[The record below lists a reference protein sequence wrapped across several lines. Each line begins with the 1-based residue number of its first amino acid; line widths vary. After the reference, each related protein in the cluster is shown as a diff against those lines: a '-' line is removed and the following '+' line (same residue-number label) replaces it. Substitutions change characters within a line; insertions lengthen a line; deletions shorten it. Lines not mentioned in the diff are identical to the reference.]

1 MALFS
6 LIIIFATKQYNTMYK
21 IRRLLVWLR
30 RWKYS
35 RGFGVQSPWA
45 YRFIRYVVNEH
56 YPYYA
61 YNDLLPKY
69 ANLPKRTLKLC
80 RLYFRIAN
88 YWQPAICLDYGTTSD
103 AYGTYMRKGCHA
115 LDLARIQSP
124 TDFSKVE
131 LMRLSL
137 DGDYRNV
144 FDKAV
149 QVSDSRTLIVVE
161 QIKRDLDGIK
171 NVIVL
176 DIEQAAK
183 DNGVPRSANVILL
196 GAAQKALGIEY
207 DKLEDA
213 IRRVFGRKGE
223 AIVEANIKALAIGRA
238 AQK

>member
-61 YNDLLPKY
+61 YYDLLPRY

-161 QIKRDLDGIK
+161 QIKRDKEAKRFWKSIERDPRCVTTFDLYYCGIIFFDK
-171 NVIVL
+171 KRYKENYIV
-176 DIEQAAK
+176 
-183 DNGVPRSANVILL
+183 N
-196 GAAQKALGIEY
+196 
-207 DKLEDA
+207 
-213 IRRVFGRKGE
+213 F
-223 AIVEANIKALAIGRA
+223 
-238 AQK
+238 

>member
-1 MALFS
+1 
-6 LIIIFATKQYNTMYK
+6 MYK

-69 ANLPKRTLKLC
+69 TNLPKRTLKLC

-103 AYGTYMRKGCHA
+103 AYGTYMRKG
-115 LDLARIQSP
+115 
-124 TDFSKVE
+124 
-131 LMRLSL
+131 
-137 DGDYRNV
+137 GDYRNV

-161 QIKRDLDGIK
+161 QIKRDKEAKRFWKSIERDPRCVTTFDLYYCGIIFFDK
-171 NVIVL
+171 KRYKENYIV
-176 DIEQAAK
+176 
-183 DNGVPRSANVILL
+183 N
-196 GAAQKALGIEY
+196 
-207 DKLEDA
+207 
-213 IRRVFGRKGE
+213 F
-223 AIVEANIKALAIGRA
+223 
-238 AQK
+238 